1 MVNVLITVLVVC
13 LIVGLIY
20 YVVDAM
26 GVPDPLNKAAKVV
39 AVVVGCLIII
49 LMLLGMA
56 GYDTGLPVR

>member
-20 YVVDAM
+20 YVVDAL
-26 GVPDPLNKAAKVV
+26 GVPDPLNKVAKVI

-49 LMLLGMA
+49 MLLLGLA
-56 GYDTGLPVR
+56 GVNTGLPVR